1 MGPEPSPGPSLPCP
15 AAGWENITASDC
27 LSRGPVLFRG
37 LVLSDALAIVAT
49 VYDGVNANGRRV
61 CSVQTVAAVVQTV
74 PLLLEKPLLL
84 QNGLFVNLSAAPDD
98 CLVLFDPLPS
108 S

>member
-1 MGPEPSPGPSLPCP
+1 V
-15 AAGWENITASDC
+15 GWENITDSAL
-27 LSRGPVLFRG
+27 LSRGPVLFWG
-37 LVLSDALAIVAT
+37 LVLTDVLEIWAV

-61 CSVQTVAAVVQTV
+61 CSVKTIVAAVGTA
-74 PLLLEKPLLL
+74 PLLLEKPLLF
-84 QNGLFVNLSAAPDD
+84 QNGLYVSLSAAPDD